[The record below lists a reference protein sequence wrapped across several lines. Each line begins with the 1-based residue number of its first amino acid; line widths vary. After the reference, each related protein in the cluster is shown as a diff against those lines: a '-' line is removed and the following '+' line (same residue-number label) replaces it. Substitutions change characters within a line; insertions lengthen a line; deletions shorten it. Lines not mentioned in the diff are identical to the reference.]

1 MDSSRP
7 KLQVDPASL
16 MMIVYVLILKW
27 TLGGGCLSWLLPCCW
42 CYKQISIIEAV
53 CVL

>member
-16 MMIVYVLILKW
+16 MMIVYIIIGVDPWWMLPRLVVAVLL
-27 TLGGGCLSWLLPCCW
+27 
-42 CYKQISIIEAV
+42 
-53 CVL
+53 VL